1 MIKLLTAHWELKL
14 VALVIAIAL
23 WLYTNGQVLHER
35 TLVVRLPDSAVH
47 SLPDGYRITDI
58 QPAAREFSVKI
69 SLPEN
74 MLHSLTAD
82 AVVPRLVISAD
93 ALSSGMQTFPIT
105 NRILGLDDDIRIV
118 RVDPES
124 VQSIRVLFAAVTA
137 DYLPVASPRLIGV
150 PQGLEATVVLDQT
163 RVRVSSTRAEID
175 HLRQSEQKLAPEPIV
190 FDDLDPLLPQV
201 RQERLKLTIRNPK
214 LTVLDQVT
222 ATILFRPV
230 TTTRTVVSLPVH
242 VLALHEVFSRYQID
256 LSQPVV
262 SVTVHGPENL
272 LHALHPDTDLIAY
285 VNLSQLPQPGI
296 PVDVPVTVIA
306 PPQISSDA
314 VTIRVTIS
322 MLQQPA
328 APVLT
333 SPTPTSTPAANA
345 RDGRSR

>member
-1 MIKLLTAHWELKL
+1 
-14 VALVIAIAL
+14 
-23 WLYTNGQVLHER
+23 
-35 TLVVRLPDSAVH
+35 
-47 SLPDGYRITDI
+47 
-58 QPAAREFSVKI
+58 
-69 SLPEN
+69 
-74 MLHSLTAD
+74 
-82 AVVPRLVISAD
+82 
-93 ALSSGMQTFPIT
+93 
-105 NRILGLDDDIRIV
+105 
-118 RVDPES
+118 
-124 VQSIRVLFAAVTA
+124 
-137 DYLPVASPRLIGV
+137 
-150 PQGLEATVVLDQT
+150 
-163 RVRVSSTRAEID
+163 
-175 HLRQSEQKLAPEPIV
+175 
-190 FDDLDPLLPQV
+190 
-201 RQERLKLTIRNPK
+201 
-214 LTVLDQVT
+214 
-222 ATILFRPV
+222 V